1 MASTT
6 NYEHV
11 AVLVEAGD
19 TSKDVLAAQGAQV
32 QE

>member
-6 NYEHV
+6 NYANV
-11 AVLVEAGD
+11 PVLREAGD

-32 QE
+32 KE